1 MKNFIYILLCSF
13 FAINTF
19 ETKTYG
25 NIKLPD
31 KSCIQ
36 NLILNEKII
45 DKNLSSKVDKIV
57 PVIHQTLSNILK
69 GQIFQTKLSD
79 NMKQNL
85 QKHEINVIEEK
96 GSNIQLSFVFSDQYR
111 ITFAMENGKPTIKFK
126 SKNSEKSYIYNLQNG
141 SFEKK

>member
-31 KSCIQ
+31 KSCIK
-36 NLILNEKII
+36 NLILNEDII
-45 DKNLSSKVDKIV
+45 DKNLLSKVDKIV
-57 PVIHQTLSNILK
+57 PVIHQSLLNILK
-69 GQIFQTKLSD
+69 GQILQTKLSD
-79 NMKQNL
+79 NEKQQLYTN
-85 QKHEINVIEEK
+85 KIIVTENTGDIR
-96 GSNIQLSFVFSDQYR
+96 LSFDFSNHS
-111 ITFAMENGKPTIKFK
+111 IIFSMEKGKPTLTFI
-126 SKNSEKSYIYNLQNG
+126 SPNSEKSYVYNLQNG